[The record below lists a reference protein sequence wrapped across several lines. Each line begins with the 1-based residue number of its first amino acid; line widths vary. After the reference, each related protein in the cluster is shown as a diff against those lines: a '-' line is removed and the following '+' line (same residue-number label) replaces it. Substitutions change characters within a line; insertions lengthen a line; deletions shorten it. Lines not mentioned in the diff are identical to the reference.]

1 VKTAG
6 WWDIGYNYLV
16 GEDGNVYEGCGWDH
30 VGAHVR
36 YYNYVSLGFSVI
48 GDFSKRLPNKAAL
61 DVVKQL
67 IACALHKVCTYS

>member
-1 VKTAG
+1 MLTRVVAG
-6 WWDIGYNYLV
+6 TTY
-16 GEDGNVYEGCGWDH
+16 

-36 YYNYVSLGFSVI
+36 KCNYVSLGLSVI

-67 IACALHKVCTYS
+67 IACALHKVRTYS